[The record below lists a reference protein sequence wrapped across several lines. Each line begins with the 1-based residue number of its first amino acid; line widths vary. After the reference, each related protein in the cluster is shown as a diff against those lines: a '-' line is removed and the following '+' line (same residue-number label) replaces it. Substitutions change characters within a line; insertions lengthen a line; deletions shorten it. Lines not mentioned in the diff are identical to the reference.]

1 MYDYNIAQWFLFFV
15 IYCFAGWIWECSYVS
30 VRTKKLTNRGFLIGP
45 YIPIYGSGAVIILL
59 AALPVKN
66 NIILVFILGMV
77 AASLLEYFT
86 GLAMEAVFK
95 VKYWDYSDCLL
106 NLKGYICLKA
116 SLMWGFFSVLLINY
130 VHKPVERFVMN
141 INVTAIYVIAVILA
155 VIMGVDTV
163 VSVKAAVDLKKI
175 LQQITENNEE
185 IKRLQKRLDVF
196 IAVAEDEKEKLRASI
211 EEKISE
217 GRAILAQSKTIPR
230 WQIIANPT
238 AKSKHFMEALEQFR
252 EHINKIANH

>member
-1 MYDYNIAQWFLFFV
+1 MCSFPTWIGIGNALIGSLLAWRILGRRTRVMSKHLSATTMPDYFGKRYDSNALRIAASAISF
-15 IYCFAGWIWECSYVS
+15 I
-30 VRTKKLTNRGFLIGP
+30 FLIP
-45 YIPIYGSGAVIILL
+45 YTASVYNGLSRLFGMAFDIPYAACVIAMAVLTGVYVIMGGYL
-59 AALPVKN
+59 A
-66 NIILVFILGMV
+66 
-77 AASLLEYFT
+77 
-86 GLAMEAVFK
+86 
-95 VKYWDYSDCLL
+95 
-106 NLKGYICLKA
+106 
-116 SLMWGFFSVLLINY
+116 
-130 VHKPVERFVMN
+130 
-141 INVTAIYVIAVILA
+141 TAINDFIQGIIMLVGIIAVILA

-252 EHINKIANH
+252 EHIHKIANH

>member
-1 MYDYNIAQWFLFFV
+1 MADRI
-15 IYCFAGWIWECSYVS
+15 S
-30 VRTKKLTNRGFLIGP
+30 
-45 YIPIYGSGAVIILL
+45 
-59 AALPVKN
+59 
-66 NIILVFILGMV
+66 
-77 AASLLEYFT
+77 
-86 GLAMEAVFK
+86 
-95 VKYWDYSDCLL
+95 SDEVQ
-106 NLKGYICLKA
+106 A
-116 SLMWGFFSVLLINY
+116 FRS
-130 VHKPVERFVMN
+130 
-141 INVTAIYVIAVILA
+141 
-155 VIMGVDTV
+155 
-163 VSVKAAVDLKKI
+163 AVDLKKI

-252 EHINKIANH
+252 EHIHKIANH